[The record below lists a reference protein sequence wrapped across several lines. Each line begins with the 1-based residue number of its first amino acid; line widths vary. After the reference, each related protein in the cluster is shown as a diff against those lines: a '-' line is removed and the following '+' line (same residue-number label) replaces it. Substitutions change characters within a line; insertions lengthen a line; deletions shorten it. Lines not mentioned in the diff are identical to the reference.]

1 MSSSRT
7 SSPNPSRSGGGWIT
21 KAGFALGFAAIVA
34 GAGWYANEKGYFA
47 PKTEPVLTAA
57 VARGD
62 LVINVSERGEME
74 SSQSLQ
80 VNCEIEGG
88 GKLVTI
94 LPEGTKVTKGKEV
107 ARFDTDIINK
117 AISAQEVKCEQAAGK
132 IKTAQG
138 ELEVQKNKADSE
150 IAKAD
155 LALILAGLD
164 FTSYKEGEY
173 DVEYAKR
180 KGARDNAEKD
190 LKDAKDSLE
199 FTRSLV
205 KKGLAQP
212 LQLRALELKVSATE
226 LIVEQQTS
234 DITVLTKFTYK
245 RKTTELEAK
254 AKEAEQELKRTK
266 KSQEA
271 ATEKVAGELAA
282 AQKTADLE
290 NLELTRLKAQLDKC
304 IVKAPGDGIVI
315 YFNERYW
322 DPNSRVRPGSTLHF
336 QQPIFTLPD
345 LNQMK
350 VKLKIHESV
359 VKKVLPG
366 MTASMQ
372 VEALSNQ
379 MLHGKVLT
387 VASVAQNDEWRG
399 GGVKE
404 YQTEVSIADLPPEAG
419 LRPGM
424 SADVKILVKTI
435 ENALTIPVQAVT
447 ESDGKHVSYVV
458 NAGVIERRIV
468 EVGDSNETLIQVVK
482 GLAEGEHVALDARTR
497 AAAELKQKDK
507 SPSLESEQKDA
518 AKIAMV
524 STK

>member
-1 MSSSRT
+1 M
-7 SSPNPSRSGGGWIT
+7 
-21 KAGFALGFAAIVA
+21 LGLAAIVA
-34 GAGWYANEKGYFA
+34 GAGWYAKEKGYFA
-47 PKTEPVLTAA
+47 PKSEPVLSAP
-57 VARGD
+57 VKLGE
-62 LVINVSERGEME
+62 LVVNVTERGELE

-94 LPEGTKVTKGKEV
+94 LPEGTKVTKGQEV
-107 ARFDTDIINK
+107 ARFDIDALSK
-117 AISAQEVKCEQAAGK
+117 AISLQEVKCEQAAGK

-155 LALILAGLD
+155 LALVLANLD
-164 FTSYKEGEY
+164 LKSYKEGEY
-173 DVEYAKR
+173 DVELAKR
-180 KGARDNAEKD
+180 EGARDNAEKD

-226 LIVEQQTS
+226 LIVKQQSS
-234 DITVLTKFTYK
+234 DITVLKKFTYE
-245 RKTTELEAK
+245 RKTTELDAK
-254 AKEAEQELKRTK
+254 AKEAFRELDRTK

-282 AQKTADLE
+282 AKKTAELE
-290 NLELTRLKAQLDKC
+290 NQELTRLQAQLDKC

-322 DPNSRVRPGSTLHF
+322 DPSSQVRAGATLHF

-372 VEALSNQ
+372 VEALRNQ
-379 MLHGKVLT
+379 VLHGKVLT
-387 VASVAQNDEWRG
+387 VASVAQSDGGWRG

-404 YQTEVSIADLPPEAG
+404 YQTEVSITDLPSEAG

-435 ENALTIPVQAVT
+435 RDALSVPVQAVT
-447 ESDGKHVSYVV
+447 ESDGKHIAYVV
-458 NAGVIERRIV
+458 KDGNVERRLV
-468 EVGDSNETLIQVVK
+468 EVGDNNEQLIQVK
-482 GLAEGEHVALDARTR
+482 QGLQEGELVALDARLR
-497 AAAELKQKDK
+497 AAAELKQQEK
-507 SPSLESEQKDA
+507 SGPGTKSEAKDA
-518 AKIAMV
+518 AKLALA
-524 STK
+524 TAAK

>member
-1 MSSSRT
+1 M
-7 SSPNPSRSGGGWIT
+7 
-21 KAGFALGFAAIVA
+21 A
-34 GAGWYANEKGYFA
+34 GAGWYAKEKGYFA
-47 PKTEPVLTAA
+47 PKSEPVLTAA
-57 VARGD
+57 VTRGD
-62 LVINVSERGEME
+62 LVISVTERGELE

-94 LPEGTKVTKGKEV
+94 LPEGTKVTKGQEV
-107 ARFDTDIINK
+107 ARFDIDLLSK
-117 AISAQEVKCEQAAGK
+117 AISLQDVKCEQAAGK

-155 LALILAGLD
+155 LALILAKLD
-164 FTSYKEGEY
+164 FKSYEEGEY

-199 FTRSLV
+199 FTKSLV

-226 LIVEQQTS
+226 LIVEQQTA
-234 DITVLTKFTYK
+234 DITVLTKFTKK
-245 RKTTELEAK
+245 RKMTELEAK
-254 AKEAEQELKRTK
+254 AKEAEQELIRTK
-266 KSQEA
+266 KSQDA

-282 AQKTADLE
+282 AQKTAELE
-290 NLELTRLKAQLDKC
+290 KQELARLQAQLDKC

-322 DPNSRVRPGSTLHF
+322 DPSSRVRPGSTLHF

-345 LNQMK
+345 LNKMK
-350 VKLKIHESV
+350 VKLKVHESV
-359 VKKVLPG
+359 VKKVQPAL
-366 MTASMQ
+366 TATMQ
-372 VEALSNQ
+372 VEALSANQ
-379 MLHGKVLT
+379 ILHGKVLT

-404 YQTEVSIADLPPEAG
+404 YLTEVSIADLPPEAG

-424 SADVKILVKTI
+424 TAEVKILVKTI
-435 ENALTIPVQAVT
+435 PDALTVPVQSVT
-447 ESDGKHVSYVV
+447 ESDGKHISYVV
-458 NAGVIERRIV
+458 KEGVVERRIV
-468 EVGDSNETLIQVVK
+468 EIGDSNEKLIQVTK
-482 GLAEGEHVALDARTR
+482 GLGEGDQVALDARTR
-497 AAAELKQKDK
+497 AAAELKQGEKK
-507 SPSLESEQKDA
+507 GRTIESEQKDA
-518 AKIAMV
+518 AKIALV
-524 STK
+524 SAK